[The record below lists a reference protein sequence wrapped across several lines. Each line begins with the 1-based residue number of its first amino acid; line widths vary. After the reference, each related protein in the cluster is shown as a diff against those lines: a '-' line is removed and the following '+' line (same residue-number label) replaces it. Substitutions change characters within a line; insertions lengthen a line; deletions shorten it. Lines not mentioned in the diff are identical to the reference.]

1 MNIPSDPTPILHV
14 DMDAFYA
21 SVEIRDDAR
30 LQGIPVIVGG
40 GSNRS
45 VVLSATYEA
54 RALGVKA
61 AMPMG
66 QARRLAPHATV
77 ISPHFELYAEVSAQ
91 VMDVFHSF
99 TPLVEPL
106 SLDEAFLDVSGGRKL
121 LGEPLEIA
129 YAIRERVWYEQG
141 ITCSVGVAPTKFVA
155 KLASTEIKPNGVLR
169 ILPDDVI
176 GFLHPLPIGALWG
189 VGAKTEELLLKLG
202 VKKVADLAYLSDGIL
217 TKIVGPSMAD
227 HLIDL
232 AWGRDE
238 RKVVAER
245 SEKSISNEMTF
256 AYDLGELDDIEKY
269 LYELSLKVSK
279 RLKEQGYLAGTISI
293 KLRTG
298 DFSTLTRSKTLTS
311 PTNTAYEIY
320 QIAKTLVTQAHGH
333 KPVRLL
339 GVKAEKLYVQEEVWN
354 QLDIGQIELA
364 WQKADSA
371 MAKVQ
376 GKFGDSAIVPARLLD
391 SDDNLG

>member
-1 MNIPSDPTPILHV
+1 MNEFSDLTPILHV

-21 SVEIRDDAR
+21 SVEIRDDEK

-61 AMPMG
+61 AMPMS
-66 QARRLAPHATV
+66 QARRLAPKAIIV
-77 ISPHFELYAEVSAQ
+77 SPNFKLYAEISRQ
-91 VMDVFHSF
+91 VMEVFHSF

-106 SLDEAFLDVSGGRKL
+106 SLDEAFLDVSGSRKL
-121 LGEPLEIA
+121 IGEPLTLA
-129 YAIRERVWYEQG
+129 QKIRERIWYEQG
-141 ITCSVGVAPTKFVA
+141 ITCSVGIASTKFVA
-155 KLASTEIKPNGVLR
+155 KLASTAIKPNGILQVL
-169 ILPDDVI
+169 PNDVI
-176 GFLHPLPIGALWG
+176 SFLHPLPIGALWG
-189 VGAKTEELLLKLG
+189 VGAKTEELLQKLG
-202 VKKVADLAYLSDGIL
+202 IKKVADLAYLSEGIL
-217 TKIVGPSMAD
+217 AKVIGSSMAE
-227 HLIDL
+227 HLINL

-238 RKVVAER
+238 RRVIAER

-256 AYDLGELDDIEKY
+256 AYDLGDTEEIEKY
-269 LYELSLKVSK
+269 LYELGLKVSK
-279 RLKEQGYLAGTISI
+279 RLKENDYLAGTISI

-298 DFSTLTRSKTLTS
+298 DFSTLTRSKTLLA

-320 QIAKTLVTQAHGH
+320 QITKALLAQTKNR

-339 GVKAEKLYVQEEVWN
+339 GVKAEKLLLQEDAWN
-354 QLDIGQIELA
+354 QLDMGQIELA
-364 WQKADSA
+364 WLKADSA

-376 GKFGDSAIVPARLLD
+376 NKFGDAALLPARLLE
-391 SDDNLG
+391 SDDNLE

>member
-1 MNIPSDPTPILHV
+1 MQSEAVTTPILHV

-21 SVEIRDDAR
+21 SAEIRNR
-30 LQGIPVIVGG
+30 PELQQRPVIVGG

-61 AMPMG
+61 AMSMS
-66 QARRLAPHATV
+66 QARRLAPNATV
-77 ISPHFELYAEVSAQ
+77 ISPDFELYAEVSKH
-91 VMDVFHSF
+91 VMEIFHSY

-106 SLDEAFLDVSGGRKL
+106 SLDEAFLDVSGSFKL
-121 LGEPLEIA
+121 IGDPLTIA
-129 YAIRERVWYEQG
+129 QQIRNRVWDEQN
-141 ITCSVGVAPTKFVA
+141 ITCSVGLANTKFVS
-155 KLASTEIKPNGVLR
+155 KLASTHCKPNGLLQ

-176 GFLHPLPIGALWG
+176 SFLHPLPVGALWG

-202 VKKVADLAYLSDGIL
+202 IKKVADLAYLNKNTL
-217 TKIVGPSMAD
+217 TKILGHSMAE

-245 SEKSISNEMTF
+245 TEKSISNEMTF
-256 AYDLGELDDIEKY
+256 ARDLHDPLEIERY
-269 LYELSLKVSK
+269 LYELSLKVSR
-279 RLKEQGYLAGTISI
+279 RLKEQGYVAGTISI

-298 DFSTLTRSKTLTS
+298 DFSTIQRSRTLPS
-311 PTNTAYEIY
+311 GTNTAYEMY
-320 QIAKTLVTQAHGH
+320 QIVKTLYGQIQS
-333 KPVRLL
+333 KKSVRLL
-339 GVKAEKLYVQEEVWN
+339 GVKAEKLQHHHEAWN
-354 QLDIGQIELA
+354 QLDLGQIEIT
-364 WQKADSA
+364 WQKADLA

-376 GKFGDSAIVPARLLD
+376 DKFGEEALLPARLLE